1 MSHNKEQL
9 MRKLIPSLAVTML
22 SATTA
27 LAGDIGVTIA
37 SPDSNL
43 ALLIKGIED
52 HAAELGQPVQV
63 EIADGDVN
71 KQLSQIQNFIAA
83 KVDAIIVN
91 VIETSTSPTITKMA
105 ADAGIPLVYVNN
117 TPRDVDSLG
126 DTAAF
131 VGSDEYVA
139 GTLEAE
145 GVCSRLTARGVTEAA
160 DVLIIQGVLANET
173 AVLRSKAVHDVAA
186 RPECSFMKVIDEQS
200 ANWDPVK
207 AQDLMINWI
216 TAGYKPAAVISNNDE
231 MAFGAING
239 LKSVSWN
246 MDEIEVAGIDA
257 IHEALEYMKRGD
269 LDITVYQDVR
279 AQGSAAV
286 DMAIALAKGEKV
298 ESPNW
303 IPYQLVTPENV
314 NEYLSKY

>member
-1 MSHNKEQL
+1 MKKIL
-9 MRKLIPSLAVTML
+9 PGLAFATL
-22 SATTA
+22 TSTTA
-27 LAGDIGVTIA
+27 LAGDIGVSIA
-37 SPDSNL
+37 TSDSNL
-43 ALLIKGIED
+43 ALIIQAIES
-52 HAAELGQPVQV
+52 HAAELNQPVQV

-83 KVDAIIVN
+83 GVDAIIVN

-145 GVCSRLTARGVTEAA
+145 GVCKRLTDRGVTGEAG
-160 DVLIIQGVLANET
+160 VLILQGVLANET

-186 RPECSFMKVIDEQS
+186 RPECSFMKIIDEQS

-207 AQDLMINWI
+207 AQDLMTNWI
-216 TAGYKPAAVISNNDE
+216 TAGHQPAAVIANNDE
-231 MAFGAING
+231 MAFGAVNA
-239 LKSVSWN
+239 LKAVGWN
-246 MDEIEVAGIDA
+246 MEEIEVAGIDA
-257 IHEALEYMKRGD
+257 IPEALEYMKRGD

-279 AQGSAAV
+279 AQGAASL
-286 DMAIALAKGEKV
+286 DMAMALAKGEKV
-298 ESPNW
+298 TSPNW
-303 IPYQLVTPENV
+303 IPYELVTPDKADA
-314 NEYLSKY
+314 YLEKY

>member
-1 MSHNKEQL
+1 MK
-9 MRKLIPSLAVTML
+9 KFFPGLALAML

-37 SPDSNL
+37 TSDSNL
-43 ALLIKGIED
+43 ALLIQGIEA
-52 HAAELGQPVQV
+52 HAKELGQPVQV

-83 KVDAIIVN
+83 DVDAIIVN

-117 TPRDVDSLG
+117 TPRDVESLG

-139 GTLEAE
+139 GTLQAE
-145 GVCSRLTARGVTEAA
+145 GVCNRLTARGVTGEAG
-160 DVLIIQGVLANET
+160 VLILQGILANET

-207 AQDLMINWI
+207 AQDLMTNWI
-216 TAGYKPAAVISNNDE
+216 TAGYQPAAVISNNDE
-231 MAFGAING
+231 MAFGAINA
-239 LKSVSWN
+239 LKAVSWN
-246 MDEIEVAGIDA
+246 MEEVEIAGIDA
-257 IHEALEYMKRGD
+257 VHEALEYMKRGD
-269 LDITVYQDVR
+269 LDVTVFQDVR
-279 AQGSAAV
+279 AQGTSAV
-286 DMAIALAKGEKV
+286 DMAISLAKGEKV
-298 ESPNW
+298 ESPHW

-314 NEYLSKY
+314 EEYLAKY